1 MTIASASDILKA
13 LPNPAILVDQASNVI
28 AFSPSAALLFPLLR
42 AGDPMAFVLRNP
54 SVVDALAN
62 VLRGGEEQ
70 LVDLTTLL
78 PEARRLTINIQP
90 VGAKAGA
97 LLSIE
102 DRSEADS
109 LDRMR
114 TDFVANASH
123 ELRTPLAALLGFI
136 ETLQGP
142 ARNDVPARERF
153 LGIMAQQ
160 ARRMTRL
167 IEDLL
172 SLSRVEM
179 RQHQRPADAMELR
192 AAVAESLDA
201 LSHHANEAGVT
212 ISVDAPD
219 QPMMIR
225 ADRDD
230 VLRLVDNLVGNAIRY
245 GASGGKVQLTLR
257 RQDQD
262 AAIAVRDFGPGI
274 PAEHLPRLT
283 ERFYRVDIQQSR
295 ESGGTGLGLAIVK
308 HILLRH
314 RGRLEIESE
323 SGKGSTFTAF
333 LPLSDGLTPKNPG

>member
-1 MTIASASDILKA
+1 MMTASAADILRA
-13 LPNPAILVDQASNVI
+13 LPNPAILVDQSSNVI
-28 AFSPSAALLFPLLR
+28 AFSVSAAQLFPLLR

-62 VLRGGEEQ
+62 VLRGGDEQ

-78 PEARRLTINIQP
+78 PEARRLTISIQP
-90 VGAKAGA
+90 VGVNAGA

-142 ARNDVPARERF
+142 ARNDTPARERF

-179 RQHQRPADAMELR
+179 RQHQRPSDAMELR

-212 ISVDAPD
+212 ISVDAPE

-262 AAIAVRDFGPGI
+262 AALSVRDFGPGI
-274 PAEHLPRLT
+274 QADHLPRLT

-314 RGRLEIESE
+314 RGRMEIESE
-323 SGKGSTFTAF
+323 PGMGSTFTAF